1 MLSEMVL
8 FRAAMTKREPHP
20 SLTRNETGPRDFVR
34 LPIQT
39 TPQATAEQK

>member
-8 FRAAMTKREPHP
+8 FRAAMVKREPHP

-34 LPIQT
+34 LPAASKAE
-39 TPQATAEQK
+39 ATEQK